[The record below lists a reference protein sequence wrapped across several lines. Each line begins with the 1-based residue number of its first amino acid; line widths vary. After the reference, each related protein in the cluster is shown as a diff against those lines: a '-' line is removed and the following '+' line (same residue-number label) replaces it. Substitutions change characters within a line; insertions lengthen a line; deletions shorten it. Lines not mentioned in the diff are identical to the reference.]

1 MTNFVSELS
10 VEVVWFDEDMLELAF
25 SARSSKFA
33 GQTTFYAALDE
44 AERFAKHIEG
54 FPSRADDSREYE
66 FGGSTVPGYG
76 GAKLRLTC
84 KDGTG
89 HLVAQATIYRT
100 PDSGPVRVAESATIE
115 FASVPSAVDS
125 FVEDLRR
132 MRVRIGDVAVLR
144 HA

>member
-1 MTNFVSELS
+1 M
-10 VEVVWFDEDMLELAF
+10 WFDEHMLELAF

-33 GQTTFYAALDE
+33 GQTSFYAGLDE

-54 FPSRADDSREYE
+54 FPSSADDSREYE
-66 FGGSTVPGYG
+66 FGGSTVSGYG

-89 HLVAQATIYRT
+89 HLIVQATIYRT
-100 PDSGPVRVAESATIE
+100 SDSKPIRVAESATIE

-132 MRVRIGDVAVLR
+132 MRVQIGDIAVLHR
-144 HA
+144 A